1 MWHTLI
7 DSGPTQR
14 TFPVSGI
21 VEVRGEGS
29 WFSIFDV
36 KIKLTEER
44 GI

>member
-7 DSGPTQR
+7 DSGPTR
-14 TFPVSGI
+14 ITFPVSGI
-21 VEVRGEGS
+21 VEVGGERS